1 MPEPIRW
8 HRQHDGGGG
17 DQRRGGE
24 IHVRSGVDTVIK
36 LRVWLLP
43 AYPVVWVVLT
53 CILARPVQV
62 LAEVVVSLSARA
74 RTEPA

>member
-1 MPEPIRW
+1 M
-8 HRQHDGGGG
+8 
-17 DQRRGGE
+17 
-24 IHVRSGVDTVIK
+24 RSGVNTIIK